1 MEVFF
6 DSSVGIAR
14 PSSVNPTRWCPSSF
28 TGHAT
33 GTGWLEVPTICKA
46 YFSILNFRDYPHNI
60 WPNIWYSTSILGSWI
75 FHWIYVIWCNWYVNV
90 EPSKYHQIPSIWIE
104 EKIPGTVADEPRDAV
119 ATNEGPRR
127 DTSQK
132 VEQSVE
138 GKTFGRDAG
147 RLGPTPW
154 WFICDLF
161 MIFMI
166 YIDL

>member
-60 WPNIWYSTSILGSWI
+60 WPNIWYSTSILGSWNY
-75 FHWIYVIWCNWYVNV
+75 HW
-90 EPSKYHQIPSIWIE
+90 
-104 EKIPGTVADEPRDAV
+104 TVMNIRCFIV
-119 ATNEGPRR
+119 WWMII
-127 DTSQK
+127 
-132 VEQSVE
+132 VE
-138 GKTFGRDAG
+138 GIHQNFTILLGSKLSVSHGSRHSAEVSPSFSSNFIMMSLSANQFMRPRGPAVIAG
-147 RLGPTPW
+147 ETERLW
-154 WFICDLF
+154 VW
-161 MIFMI
+161 
-166 YIDL
+166 